1 MVGWKDYHEL
11 GRNQQNW
18 KPPHLVTGTSLFSQ
32 EMHIKMDTTDSSSE
46 QGEEEYTKYRYVRHG
61 GQLKEIMRRTG
72 GRIIVKTDSVL
83 HNFGGQFIPAG
94 QYVFPFSYK
103 TGENFPASFCVH
115 VFSFRTKQLIGKA
128 KGVSNTRWEFLW
140 EGSTQEGD

>member
-1 MVGWKDYHEL
+1 
-11 GRNQQNW
+11 
-18 KPPHLVTGTSLFSQ
+18 
-32 EMHIKMDTTDSSSE
+32 MHIKMDTTDSSSE

-103 TGENFPASFCVH
+103 TGENFPASFCNKAADRKSKGRIKYEMR
-115 VFSFRTKQLIGKA
+115 VFVRGFNSRRRLIKHRTEIVMRETSVIK
-128 KGVSNTRWEFLW
+128 N
-140 EGSTQEGD
+140 